1 MQPWRGPWRG
11 GSRLA
16 GALKVDEELRG
27 GVGAQEQQLRRRAL
41 ICGRRRRRRARWRRE
56 GGRLRNTSRR
66 VRRRRALERAQQ
78 VAVERV
84 EQRLNLVDPDVA
96 LERVMQPLKAQGEC
110 HVSPVGCAA
119 QRKKN
124 FRAGFFFSCRRQFFF
139 SVQILLLERKRC
151 ISGAIQFFV

>member
-1 MQPWRGPWRG
+1 VQPWRGPWRG

-96 LERVMQPLKAQGEC
+96 LERVMQPVKAEGGGGGGHREC

-124 FRAGFFFSCRRQFFF
+124 FNGRFFFSCAGQFFL
-139 SVQILLLERKRC
+139 S
-151 ISGAIQFFV
+151 